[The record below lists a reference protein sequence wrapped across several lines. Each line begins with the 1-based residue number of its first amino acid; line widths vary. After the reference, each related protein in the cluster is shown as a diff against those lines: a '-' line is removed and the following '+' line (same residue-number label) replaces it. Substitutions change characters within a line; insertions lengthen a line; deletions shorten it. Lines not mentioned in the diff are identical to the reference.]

1 MDKLIQQTTQY
12 PMMKWTD
19 RRSPWIENFIA
30 TLVPAL
36 IALLSGGVI
45 DNVFEKVQDNNLS
58 RGSCIKFFSMQLL
71 TNIVLLIFFL
81 RQFIWFITW
90 MQLTISG
97 IVFAVLFFAVQNTLS
112 ENALCAV
119 KF

>member
-1 MDKLIQQTTQY
+1 MDKLIKETTSTSI
-12 PMMKWTD
+12 MKWTD
-19 RRSPWIENFIA
+19 RKSPWIENFVA

-36 IALLSGGVI
+36 ISLVAGGVL
-45 DNVFEKVQDNNLS
+45 DNLFENLQKTNTS
-58 RGSCIKFFSMQLL
+58 RGACVKFFSLQLL
-71 TNIVLLIFFL
+71 VNILILIFFL
-81 RQFIWFITW
+81 RRYTWFITW

-97 IVFAVLFFAVQNTLS
+97 IICAVLYFAVQNTLS